1 MSLRGLGAGR
11 QKMSENKKLGGVLGG
26 QTGAFWGWCRNS
38 VTVWYRFPPGPALR
52 CRKHGLSE
60 MRCRGQLETEK
71 REAIKKT
78 SKWKSE
84 FGAWRRKQDL
94 WEMRRRDNLE
104 TEKKIGFALPSIKF
118 HIASF
123 ELASV
128 ITFSGIHLSK
138 LWYIYIFIY
147 IYIYIFIYVYIYIFI
162 FIFTQCRI
170 IYYTLML

>member
-1 MSLRGLGAGR
+1 
-11 QKMSENKKLGGVLGG
+11 
-26 QTGAFWGWCRNS
+26 
-38 VTVWYRFPPGPALR
+38 
-52 CRKHGLSE
+52 

-104 TEKKIGFALPSIKF
+104 TEKRIGFALPSIKF

-138 LWYIYIFIY
+138 LWYIYI
-147 IYIYIFIYVYIYIFI
+147 IFI
-162 FIFTQCRI
+162 FIFIYLYMYIFIYLYLYLHNVELYI
-170 IYYTLML
+170 IHWCCSSIANLWPLPSSVNFLLLQIVPRHGVRVLQALMNGNRH